1 MMLESDASPT
11 LEGTRILPGAGH
23 GHDNLRVL
31 RLFSSVLIAL
41 FCGVSAASAVTLS
54 WSTVTWTA
62 GSLSNSYDVDPS
74 NPGNDITITV
84 SGNTGNLGGT
94 SPSIG
99 SNLGGTGRASWQLAP
114 TFTLA
119 SQTLTVTIAF
129 NYTQGVYVQNL
140 NILSVDSQLFSDK
153 ITNIQGKTATGQTV
167 NAVAVVGSSKNS
179 VTGSSST
186 GWTVT
191 GTGNA
196 GTAATGN
203 VSVSFGNFRV
213 TQISFTLANSGT
225 LSVAQKIG
233 LDDISWSLTPEVRP
247 GIAASILCGLAL
259 IARIRAR
266 RKLNASRAPP

>member
-1 MMLESDASPT
+1 MI
-11 LEGTRILPGAGH
+11 R
-23 GHDNLRVL
+23 
-31 RLFSSVLIAL
+31 FFCSVLIAL
-41 FCGVSAASAVTLS
+41 FCGVSAASAVTLN

-84 SGNTGNLGGT
+84 SGNTSSLGGT

-99 SNLGGTGRASWQLAP
+99 ANLGGTGRASWQLAP

-129 NYTQGVYVQNL
+129 NYAQGVYVQNL
-140 NILSVDSQLFSDK
+140 NILSVDSSLFIDK
-153 ITNIQGKTATGQTV
+153 VTTIQGRTATGQTV
-167 NAVAVVGSSKNS
+167 NAVAVVGSSRNS
-179 VTGSSST
+179 VTGNSSS

-196 GTAATGN
+196 GNGATGN

-213 TQISFTLANSGT
+213 TQISFTFANSGT
-225 LSVAQKIG
+225 LSLGQKIG
-233 LDDISWSLTPEVRP
+233 LDNISWSLTPEVRP

-259 IARIRAR
+259 IAKLSVR
-266 RKLNASRAPP
+266 RRLKASRTPP

>member
-1 MMLESDASPT
+1 M
-11 LEGTRILPGAGH
+11 I
-23 GHDNLRVL
+23 
-31 RLFSSVLIAL
+31 RLFSSFLIVL
-41 FCGVSAASAVTLS
+41 FCRVSVGCAVTLD

-84 SGNTGNLGGT
+84 SGNTSSLGGT
-94 SPSIG
+94 SPSIAG
-99 SNLGGTGRASWQLAP
+99 NLGGTGRASLQLAP

-119 SQTLTVTIAF
+119 SQSITVSIAF

-140 NILSVDSQLFSDK
+140 NILSVDSNLFKDK
-153 ITNIQGKTATGQTV
+153 ITNIQGITATGQTV
-167 NAVAVVGSSKNS
+167 NGVAVVGSSRNS
-179 VTGSSST
+179 VTGNSST

-196 GTAATGN
+196 GTGATGN

-213 TQISFTLANSGT
+213 TQISFTYSNAGT
-225 LSVAQKIG
+225 LSLAQKIG
-233 LDDISWSLTPEVRP
+233 LDNISWSLTPEVRP

-259 IARIRAR
+259 IARIRVR
-266 RKLNASRAPP
+266 RRLKASRAPP